1 MNVLEVQSAIVEL
14 LSAVYDKAHVVVS
27 GQNAT
32 MPPAP
37 YVVVSFKNL
46 TKAPGYSSFLT
57 INDGVETKCFSM
69 SLTFNVELVTF
80 GVSIADGVQPIDTSV
95 NDLEQ
100 FALFL
105 NGEHASYFLQ
115 ERNMNIETMGDCIP
129 IYNLRNE
136 VSVPF
141 RAQLNLRADFMQT
154 VEDAALIRSPDSD
167 YKQTGSGASSVLA
180 EKKDGY
186 FTDVTVKYK
195 E

>member
-1 MNVLEVQSAIVEL
+1 MNELQVQEAIVEL
-14 LSAVYDKAHVVVS
+14 ISKVYDKATVVVS

-32 MPPAP
+32 MPPVP

-46 TKAPGYSSFLT
+46 MKPPGYSSFLSVD
-57 INDGVETKCFSM
+57 DGVEAKSFAM
-69 SLTFNVELVTF
+69 SLTFNVELVTY
-80 GVSIADGVQPIDTSV
+80 GISLEEGAQPIDTSV
-95 NDLEQ
+95 MDLEQ
-100 FALFL
+100 LAFFL
-105 NGEHASYFLQ
+105 SSEYASYFLQ
-115 ERNMNIETMGDCIP
+115 EKNMNIETMGDCTP
-129 IYNLRNE
+129 IYNLRND

-154 VEDAALIRSPDSD
+154 VEDAALVRSKDSA
-167 YKQTGSGASSVLA
+167 YTQTGSGASSVLA